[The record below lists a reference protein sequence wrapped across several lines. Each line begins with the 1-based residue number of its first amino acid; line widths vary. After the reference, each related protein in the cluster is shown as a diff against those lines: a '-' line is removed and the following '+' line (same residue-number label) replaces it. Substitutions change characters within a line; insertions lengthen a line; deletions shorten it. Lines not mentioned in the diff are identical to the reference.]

1 MQNSG
6 FAYMI
11 AKRMNH
17 LQAQRAAATS
27 WRNRRA
33 RINTIS
39 PGVIVTPLAYD
50 EFNANGEGYQRMIDA
65 SAARRTGTSDEIA
78 EAAAFLLGEH
88 ARFITGT
95 DLLIDGGVIAA
106 IRTGEYQLG

>member
-1 MQNSG
+1 MTGVVRAVSNLRQSLIKHKLPKLLKDVKFVQEVAMQNSG

-27 WRNRRA
+27 WKKRRA

-39 PGVIVTPLAYD
+39 P
-50 EFNANGEGYQRMIDA
+50 
-65 SAARRTGTSDEIA
+65 
-78 EAAAFLLGEH
+78 
-88 ARFITGT
+88 
-95 DLLIDGGVIAA
+95 GVIAA